1 MDGLS
6 GLPPITAQL
15 PLGFEW
21 IILLVIVAIVLLMG
35 PRKIPELAKGI
46 GRALGEFRR
55 GRAEVERE
63 IRAEMAKP
71 VSSSSD
77 SEQVVEITPRVLD
90 AAKELGIDVL
100 GRKERTLKVAIINA
114 VDKAAKAE
122 LEDVARALGVSFR
135 GMNKDQL
142 KDTIAEALGI

>member
-1 MDGLS
+1 MNGLS

-35 PRKIPELAKGI
+35 PKKIPELAKGI

-63 IRAEMAKP
+63 IRAEMAKTP
-71 VSSSSD
+71 PASGP
-77 SEQVVEITPRVLD
+77 EEVVEISPRILD
-90 AAKELGIDVL
+90 AAKELGIDIL
-100 GRKERTLKVAIINA
+100 GRKERTLKVAILNA

-122 LEDVARALGVSFR
+122 LEDVAKALGVSFR
-135 GMNKDQL
+135 GMDKDQL